1 MAQIGSKHFTFEDP
15 VDRETLD
22 VGASA
27 IGFTPAKFTANTWK
41 VRFRVQDGPAR
52 WTMAGGDPTA
62 SDGEPLYDGDWRE
75 LTVEEAKKAKF
86 IRTGATNAKIIGHFY
101 EPK

>member
-1 MAQIGSKHFTFEDP
+1 MAQIGSRNFLFEDP
-15 VDRETLD
+15 VDYELLD
-22 VGASA
+22 VGAA
-27 IGFTPAKFTANTWK
+27 VLGFTPAKFTANTWK

-52 WTMAGGDPTA
+52 WKMAGGDPT
-62 SDGEPLYDGDWRE
+62 SGDGEPLYDGDWRE
-75 LTVEEAKKAKF
+75 MTVEEAKKAKF